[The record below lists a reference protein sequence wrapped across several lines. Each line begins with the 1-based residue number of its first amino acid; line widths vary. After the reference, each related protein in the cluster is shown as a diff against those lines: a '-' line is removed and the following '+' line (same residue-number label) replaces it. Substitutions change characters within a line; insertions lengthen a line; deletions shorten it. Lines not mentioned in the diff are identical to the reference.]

1 VNPEPE
7 TQRADVAREW
17 PLGHLA
23 VALSELLT
31 REFEQIAADRAD
43 HAAGEQAC
51 PLGQSAEAAHR
62 ISRLCRQL
70 RDQLERFERFD
81 RMCLEAEVDR
91 EQTESDDLPF

>member
-1 VNPEPE
+1 MNQGPE
-7 TQRADVAREW
+7 TQHAEPAREW
-17 PLGHLA
+17 PLGHLTF
-23 VALSELLT
+23 ALSELLA
-31 REFEQIAADRAD
+31 REFEQIAAERAD

-70 RDQLERFERFD
+70 RDQLERFGRFD